1 MAKAKS
7 DIELDDDEDFVE
19 EDDTPDT
26 DSAPNT
32 RNSLTKRRLID
43 NYLEER
49 RLQKQLSDFDF
60 DCFLRPIASSR
71 TRGDARLPL
80 AIAAIQQIRF
90 PVVLATSNLT
100 TFNNDSHL
108 MFVGAS
114 HDQNHHLRLHALF
127 YRLRRGLPDDREHPR
142 GRRRGTG

>member
-60 DCFLRPIASSR
+60 D
-71 TRGDARLPL
+71 
-80 AIAAIQQIRF
+80 
-90 PVVLATSNLT
+90 
-100 TFNNDSHL
+100 
-108 MFVGAS
+108 
-114 HDQNHHLRLHALF
+114 
-127 YRLRRGLPDDREHPR
+127 
-142 GRRRGTG
+142 